1 MAEIIPSYLYAFVS
15 IIILFFSLLK
25 AGSIIFQMSTY
36 EMMIS
41 LPVSK
46 AAIVISRFL
55 TMYIGNLI
63 LSLIIMMPGMIIYG
77 IYMHPAFSYYIFYI
91 LGIFLLPIIPITLS
105 TAIGAFITAISSRM
119 KRKSIVNAVLTI
131 IFCIGII
138 IVSSSFGSMENIS
151 EQTVIN
157 LTEMITEEISK
168 IFPPAIWFEE
178 AAVKGI
184 LSSFLILAGMSIL
197 IFTCLIYVLQK
208 YFMKICMALNA
219 TTAKN
224 NYKMESLTT
233 SSLFIALW
241 KKEIRHYFSSS
252 VYVANTV
259 IGYILMLIGT
269 ICLCVMGIE
278 KIEELMQL
286 PNVIEKLLPFYILSV
301 LFSFIAIR
309 PSLLEAIWLL
319 LIPAVYFLFASNLGI
334 AVNIAFPQFEWKNE
348 TQVVKQSASVL
359 ITMVL
364 DFVSIIIP
372 CIALFVL
379 RDEMRNVVML
389 ATAILLIVIT
399 GFIYRKNCKV
409 KISTI
414 L

>member
-1 MAEIIPSYLYAFVS
+1 MTIFTTAYIKIGMAEIIPSYLYAFVS

-168 IFPPAIWFEE
+168 IFPPAIWFGE

-184 LSSFLILAGMSIL
+184 LSSFLILAGISIL

-348 TQVVKQSASVL
+348 TQVVNRVL
-359 ITMVL
+359 Q
-364 DFVSIIIP
+364 
-372 CIALFVL
+372 
-379 RDEMRNVVML
+379 
-389 ATAILLIVIT
+389 
-399 GFIYRKNCKV
+399 Y
-409 KISTI
+409 
-414 L
+414 